1 MRTILPSLIAAAAVL
16 AATAVQPARAAP
28 APASAQAAASAA
40 SPASNPAAT
49 QARAASG
56 EAHALASAGASQLA
70 LKLIDASQPPLS
82 QSPAAWTVWERARL
96 DILSSGGYTKR
107 LFARIEAYPDD
118 VPRSLRE
125 YAYLTGARAA
135 LGADDPVRARGFLRP
150 LIWSPNPPA
159 ASVLTQYR
167 QLVLRSYVVEGNLKD
182 ADRSLAYL
190 RREGHGMD
198 WRTRE
203 VAAEIALER
212 QRPRRAVHL
221 LSGLKQPEVRP
232 LMLLAELKA
241 GIRKPRQIGAMA
253 ARLGRAA
260 EKGKKRQIAGRFA
273 RVRSAAAKQAGN
285 VELELASLA
294 DALRLDP
301 LDSGPFAV
309 TPKLFWNTL
318 VEAGMQLGN
327 QKRLLLGGA
336 GPWLQAANDENKSNH
351 PMRALALLAAAGT
364 RSPDPYARGACL
376 SALAKQLLGNGHGMD
391 LALKIFSDANLFPHP
406 DRLPGALRY
415 ALLKPAVSAGHI
427 TFASA
432 LVAGLSKPPAGVD
445 AGDWQVQ
452 RARLL
457 LFGGHDQSAI
467 RLLQSMASGKPQVP
481 AKKLLPVVVDL
492 ETIGDNQA
500 ALGILQHMLALHPAP
515 PPEQARQI
523 LYWIGKAYSGLGS
536 PLNAARA
543 YLEAATFNSPYAMD
557 QWAQTARFSAAS
569 ALTQAGL
576 YGDAKRIYE
585 GLLNATSDPAEQA
598 QIKQKL
604 AAVRTL
610 ANRAGNKP
618 GHGN

>member
-1 MRTILPSLIAAAAVL
+1 MRTSPACLIAIAALSAAAVH
-16 AATAVQPARAAP
+16 PARAAAP

-40 SPASNPAAT
+40 SPASNPAAVR
-49 QARAASG
+49 ARAESG
-56 EAHALASAGASQLA
+56 EAHALASAGAPQLA
-70 LKLIDASQPPLS
+70 LKLIDASQPPLN

-96 DILSSGGYTKR
+96 DILSSAGFTKR
-107 LFARIEAYPDD
+107 LFARIKAYPDD

-135 LGADDPVRARGFLRP
+135 LGADDPARARGFLRP
-150 LIWSPNPPA
+150 LIWNGSPPA
-159 ASVLTQYR
+159 APVLTQYR
-167 QLVLRSYVVEGNLKD
+167 QLVLRSYVVGGNLKD
-182 ADRSLAYL
+182 ADRALVYL
-190 RREGHGMD
+190 RRAGHGAD

-212 QRPRRAVHL
+212 KRPRRAVHL

-241 GIRKPRQIGAMA
+241 GIRKPRQVGILAE
-253 ARLGRAA
+253 RLGRAA
-260 EKGKKRQIAGRFA
+260 RKSKKRQLAGRFE
-273 RVRSAAAKQAGN
+273 RVRSEAAKQAGN

-318 VEAGMQLGN
+318 VKTGMQLGN

-336 GPWLQAANDENKSNH
+336 GPWLQAASDENKSNH

-376 SALAKQLLGNGHGMD
+376 STLAKQLLGNGHGMD
-391 LALKIFSDANLFPHP
+391 LALKIFSDTNLFPHP
-406 DRLPGALRY
+406 ERLPGALRY
-415 ALLKPAVSAGHI
+415 ALLKPAVSTGRI

-467 RLLQSMASGKPQVP
+467 RLLQSMAGGQPQVP

-492 ETIGDNQA
+492 ETIGDNKA
-500 ALGILQHMLALHPAP
+500 ALGILQSMLALHPAP
-515 PPEQARQI
+515 PPKQARQI
-523 LYWIGKAYSGLGS
+523 LYWIGKAYSGLDS

-610 ANRAGNKP
+610 ANRAGNKA
-618 GHGN
+618 GNGN

>member
-1 MRTILPSLIAAAAVL
+1 MPRKSSCLIAATVLVSAVL
-16 AATAVQPARAAP
+16 VQPAQAATAPATTP
-28 APASAQAAASAA
+28 APASASAPSSHSAAA
-40 SPASNPAAT
+40 

-96 DILSSGGYTKR
+96 DILSSSGYTKR
-107 LFARIEAYPDD
+107 LFVRINAYPDD

-135 LGADDPVRARGFLRP
+135 LGADDPIRARGFLRT
-150 LIWSPNPPA
+150 LIWSRSPPA

-167 QLVLRSYVVEGNLKD
+167 QLVLRSYVVGGNLKD
-182 ADRSLAYL
+182 ADRALAYL
-190 RREGHGMD
+190 RREGHGTD

-212 QRPRRAVHL
+212 GRPRRAVHL

-232 LMLLAELKA
+232 LMLLSELKA
-241 GIRKPRQIGAMA
+241 GIRKPRQVGTMA
-253 ARLGRAA
+253 ERLGRAA

-273 RVRSAAAKQAGN
+273 RVRSAAAKQVGN

-327 QKRLLLGGA
+327 QRRLLLGGA
-336 GPWLQAANDENKSNH
+336 GPWLQAASDENKSKH

-391 LALKIFSDANLFPHP
+391 LALKIFSDANLFPRP

-415 ALLKPAVSAGHI
+415 ALLKPAVSTGRI

-467 RLLQSMASGKPQVP
+467 HLLQSMADGKPQVP

-500 ALGILQHMLALHPAP
+500 ALGILQNMLALHPAP

-523 LYWIGKAYSGLGS
+523 LYWIGKAYSGLES

-618 GHGN
+618 GNGH